1 VGGRGRL
8 AQFIAKDG
16 SLRQIVWTSTTGAR
30 EVSPPISDCWVRVG
44 HANGV
49 LGFPTTDCLV
59 AHDGIGR
66 YQLFERGTIVWHPQ
80 TGAFETH
87 GDINAKYAERQGS
100 RFGYP
105 TIDETATSDG
115 RGRFNH
121 FVDVNDGHEKSIY
134 WTPETG
140 AHEVFGL
147 IRRRWASL
155 GWEKSH
161 LGYPTSG
168 EQAWPEGQANSLQQA
183 FQGGRVH
190 VQRLGQRIDDPVFR
204 HPLPSV

>member
-1 VGGRGRL
+1 MNLELGTAIKERQALGGESWGRLDEEVGETSVGGRGRL

-30 EVSPPISDCWVRVG
+30 EVSPPISDCWARVG

-105 TIDETATSDG
+105 TTDDDMAMSGMGAPASTTSSTRRLDRPIDRPTAQTKAFSVEARSRAL
-115 RGRFNH
+115 RGAR
-121 FVDVNDGHEKSIY
+121 
-134 WTPETG
+134 
-140 AHEVFGL
+140 
-147 IRRRWASL
+147 L
-155 GWEKSH
+155 GTRT
-161 LGYPTSG
+161 GYPTS
-168 EQAWPEGQANSLQQA
+168 
-183 FQGGRVH
+183 
-190 VQRLGQRIDDPVFR
+190 D
-204 HPLPSV
+204 